1 MRGSI
6 YRLSLDMQESASQVQ
21 ITAKQYDV
29 ARKIYITLMED
40 GIPHA
45 IEAGCNATMTI
56 RKPDDSVVLS
66 TCEINLIDS
75 VIMYEFGSTT
85 ASMLGLHECEVKLTD
100 PNNHLITSPRFTML
114 VAENVYNEGDEHGSV
129 HNDLT
134 GRSADDCH
142 PMSAITDLAGT
153 ISSIEGDITALQ
165 GSVGAIPSVSSIDN
179 GKVLKVVNGA
189 WSKANETVE
198 LPAVTSSDNGKVL
211 QVVNGVWTAVNLDGN
226 QIYY

>member
-1 MRGSI
+1 
-6 YRLSLDMQESASQVQ
+6 MQESASQVQ

-45 IEAGCNATMTI
+45 IEAGCNAVMTI
-56 RKPDDSVVLS
+56 RKPDDSVVIS
-66 TCEINLIDS
+66 NCEINLIDS

-142 PMSAITDLAGT
+142 PMSAITGLDDAIDG
-153 ISSIEGDITALQ
+153 INDDIEELQ
-165 GSVGAIPSVSSIDN
+165 TSVSAVPPPTSADN
-179 GKVLKVVNGA
+179 GKVLKVVNGEYA
-189 WSKANETVE
+189 LANEASG
-198 LPAVTSSDNGKVL
+198 LPSVSSSDNGKIL
-211 QVVNGVWTAVNLDGN
+211 QVVNGAWGAVNLDGN
-226 QIYY
+226 NIYY